1 MAKKT
6 QEELQNENAL
16 IQNEMVKL
24 LGNEELDQYTHI
36 LDSTETLTDIEA
48 VKNVNVVR
56 FAYYFLQGF
65 NVKQIS
71 EIMGIDYKTAKKVRA
86 SEEFKTVLN
95 GISAEVVSTA
105 RAFLTAAGFKA
116 VRTLID
122 AMNSYN
128 EKVRLKAAIEVL
140 DRIGLKTPEKFEVVT
155 KQDDMSSMS
164 SDELLKLV
172 KQGIDEIAQLNSGNG
187 KEEADANE

>member
-172 KQGIDEIAQLNSGNG
+172 KQGIDEIAQLNGG